1 MKSILLTCFLAAT
14 LTGASAQKAQP
25 RTPQKKTVSAKK
37 RSSQKPAPLTEEEQQ
52 LAERLQQMTEATQ
65 KVIVIDSFVVDKKVM
80 MDAFKL
86 NPEVGSI
93 VRHDDFF
100 QTGDQ
105 PQSFLNVNQ
114 MGNKCYFPLK
124 DKKGHS
130 LLYTSDLIGGRWS
143 EPILLQG
150 LDIESYTD
158 INYPFMMTD
167 GYTLFFAA
175 KGPESIGGYDIFVT
189 RYDAS
194 EQRLLTPEN
203 IGMPF
208 NSTGNDYLYV
218 IDDIEHLGWFVTD
231 RRQPE
236 GKVCIYTFIPNASR
250 DTYSLESTSPEK
262 LKQLAELHRIADTWG
277 NGKER
282 KKALERLK
290 AIEKRKQE
298 KIINDTPAFVVNDH
312 TLCYKASDLKGKGN
326 QENFKLLQNKQ
337 QELKRLEQ
345 RIETLRTDYHQA
357 KGEKKKELGKRI
369 LQEEQR
375 QEELILETA
384 ALAKTIRQIEN
395 NQ

>member
-1 MKSILLTCFLAAT
+1 M
-14 LTGASAQKAQP
+14 
-25 RTPQKKTVSAKK
+25 
-37 RSSQKPAPLTEEEQQ
+37 
-52 LAERLQQMTEATQ
+52 
-65 KVIVIDSFVVDKKVM
+65 
-80 MDAFKL
+80 
-86 NPEVGSI
+86 
-93 VRHDDFF
+93 
-100 QTGDQ
+100 
-105 PQSFLNVNQ
+105 
-114 MGNKCYFPLK
+114 
-124 DKKGHS
+124 
-130 LLYTSDLIGGRWS
+130 
-143 EPILLQG
+143 
-150 LDIESYTD
+150 
-158 INYPFMMTD
+158 
-167 GYTLFFAA
+167 
-175 KGPESIGGYDIFVT
+175 
-189 RYDAS
+189 
-194 EQRLLTPEN
+194 
-203 IGMPF
+203 
-208 NSTGNDYLYV
+208 
-218 IDDIEHLGWFVTD
+218 
-231 RRQPE
+231 
-236 GKVCIYTFIPNASR
+236 CIYTFIPNASR

-312 TLCYKASDLKGKGN
+312 TLCYKASDFKGKGN